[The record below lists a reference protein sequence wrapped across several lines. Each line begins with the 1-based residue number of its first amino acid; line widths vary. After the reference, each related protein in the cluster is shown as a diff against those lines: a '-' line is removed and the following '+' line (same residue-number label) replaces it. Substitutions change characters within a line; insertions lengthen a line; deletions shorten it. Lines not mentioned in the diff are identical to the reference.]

1 MALGYDPVAYEEWYH
16 TARGAWIGE
25 VEFRLIMCLLQ
36 PSMGA
41 TLLDVGSGTGYFGRR
56 LATAELQVTGIDPDP
71 EMVGY
76 ARRRGMDV
84 AYIEGTANELPF
96 QDRSFDHVTAVTSLC
111 FMSEP
116 QRALAELWRV
126 SRHNVV
132 LGLLNRYSLLFR
144 QKQGEGGYRSA
155 RWYNA
160 KEACSWWLDLQP
172 VPRVVARTAVFRPN
186 GDAIARRIE
195 GALPNILP
203 WGAFLAIALYK
214 TSK

>member
-1 MALGYDPVAYEEWYH
+1 MVLGYDPVAYEEWYH

-25 VEFRLIMCLLQ
+25 VEFRLIMHLLH

-41 TLLDVGSGTGYFGRR
+41 TLLDVGSGTGYFSRR

-71 EMVGY
+71 AMVVY
-76 ARRRGMDV
+76 ARRRGTDV

-111 FMSEP
+111 FIDEP
-116 QRALAELWRV
+116 QRALAEMWRV
-126 SRHNVV
+126 CRRNVV
-132 LGLLNRYSLLFR
+132 LGMLNRHSLLFR
-144 QKQGEGGYRSA
+144 QKRGQGGYRGA
-155 RWYNA
+155 RWDTVKA
-160 KEACSWWLDLQP
+160 ARSWWQDLQP
-172 VPRVVARTAVFRPN
+172 VPRVVVRTAVFRPD

-214 TSK
+214 TS